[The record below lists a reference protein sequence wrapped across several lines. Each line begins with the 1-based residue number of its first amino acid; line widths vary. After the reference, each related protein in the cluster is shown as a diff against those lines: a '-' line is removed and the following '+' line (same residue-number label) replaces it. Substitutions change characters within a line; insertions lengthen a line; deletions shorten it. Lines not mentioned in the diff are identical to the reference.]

1 VLVSLRGVAASHGQR
16 QVVFDASLDVYHHR
30 CVALVGESGSGKTTL
45 ARSIAG
51 LHRHWTG
58 DIELHGE
65 RLAPSARHRSAENRR
80 EIQYVFQNPYSS
92 LNPRKTVG
100 QIVGQPLRMFFATDR
115 HGTHEQTVR
124 ALAQVQLSPSV
135 IHRLPHELSGGER
148 QRVAIA
154 RALAAKPALLICDE
168 VTSALD
174 VSVQAATLELLGE
187 LQRDLGLALLFIT
200 HDLGVVASVA
210 DRILVMESG
219 VVCERGLVEAVL
231 ARPQEPYTRRL
242 IAAAPSL
249 TADVEAQRSDLP
261 AGAEFRG

>member
-1 VLVSLRGVAASHGQR
+1 MRELLDRVRLPAATPIATPPSSPAAS
-16 QVVFDASLDVYHHR
+16 ASGWRSH
-30 CVALVGESGSGKTTL
+30 
-45 ARSIAG
+45 ARSG
-51 LHRHWTG
+51 RT
-58 DIELHGE
+58 
-65 RLAPSARHRSAENRR
+65 P
-80 EIQYVFQNPYSS
+80 
-92 LNPRKTVG
+92 
-100 QIVGQPLRMFFATDR
+100 
-115 HGTHEQTVR
+115 
-124 ALAQVQLSPSV
+124 
-135 IHRLPHELSGGER
+135 
-148 QRVAIA
+148 
-154 RALAAKPALLICDE
+154 LLICDE